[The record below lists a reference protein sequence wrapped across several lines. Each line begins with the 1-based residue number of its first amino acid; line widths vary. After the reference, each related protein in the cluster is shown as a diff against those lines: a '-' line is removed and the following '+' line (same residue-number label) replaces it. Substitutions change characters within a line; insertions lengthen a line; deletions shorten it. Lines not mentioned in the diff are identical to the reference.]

1 MLKFED
7 YNSII
12 QQNDFND
19 FLKVL
24 NIEFD
29 SDNKYFVDEL
39 ISAIN
44 QNKENSTYFLKTF
57 YSKIK
62 TYFEKLSFNDQKQY
76 SEFLSGIFWPT
87 EIDMSTG
94 IFEEQED
101 MLKLAIKNLSINPTL
116 ENVKKI
122 WGMFN
127 YDFYDTPEW
136 IEYKQNKLILSYDEI
151 LTQADEDFKING
163 ARSKYLFIV
172 DELLKLNKEDETASY
187 QDYEIDN
194 EWNYVDE
201 INSSKWK
208 ILLQKALENTIKSKV
223 SM

>member
-1 MLKFED
+1 MLKFEN

-44 QNKENSTYFLKTF
+44 QNKENSTYFLKGF

-76 SEFLSGIFWPT
+76 IKFLSGIFWPT

-172 DELLKLNKEDETASY
+172 DELLKLNEEDETASY
-187 QDYEIDN
+187 QDYEIDK
-194 EWNYVDE
+194 EWKYFDE

-208 ILLQKALENTIKSKV
+208 ILLEKALENTIKSKV